1 MQWPSLKLM
10 LPSKTILKAI
20 LKGSKI
26 VKLLCV
32 GFNNLEIPGGK

>member
-1 MQWPSLKLM
+1 M

-26 VKLLCV
+26 VMLLCV
-32 GFNNLEIPGGK
+32 GFNNLETPVGK

>member
-1 MQWPSLKLM
+1 M
-10 LPSKTILKAI
+10 LLSKTILKPI

-32 GFNNLEIPGGK
+32 GFNNLETPGGK